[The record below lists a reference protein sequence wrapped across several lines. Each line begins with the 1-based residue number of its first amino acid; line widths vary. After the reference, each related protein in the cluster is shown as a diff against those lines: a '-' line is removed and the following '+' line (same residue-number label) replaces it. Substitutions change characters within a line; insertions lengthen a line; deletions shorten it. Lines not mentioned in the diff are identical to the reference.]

1 MLVEGLR
8 ENGIETMDLRF
19 LMHGDGIDPYN
30 MFYRTDYHYTT
41 EAGFYTF

>member
-19 LMHGDGIDPYN
+19 LMHEDGIDL
-30 MFYRTDYHYTT
+30 FYRTDYHYTT